1 MFKKYKVLVEITLAG
16 IAAPLAVGSEVILK
30 DEDAAPFLDAKHIE
44 VVAV

>member
-30 DEDAAPFLDAKHIE
+30 DKDAAPFLCCSYIE